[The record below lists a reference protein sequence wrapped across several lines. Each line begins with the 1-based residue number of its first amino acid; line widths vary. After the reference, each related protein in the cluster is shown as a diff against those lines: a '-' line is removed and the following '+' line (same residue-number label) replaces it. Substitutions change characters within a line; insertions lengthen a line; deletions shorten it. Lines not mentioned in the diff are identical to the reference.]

1 MAETKTQQVEQVPE
15 KSLYLPEIAEVT
27 RVKSLTKL
35 EKLFEI
41 RLPDGRDL
49 GHEPGQFVEV
59 SIFGIGEAPIS
70 VSSSPT
76 RKGSFELC
84 VRAVGNVTN
93 ALHRLNQGDAI
104 GIRGPF
110 GKGFDVEELKG
121 RDMLFI
127 GGGIG
132 LVPLRSL
139 INYVLD
145 KRKDFAKVTILY
157 GTKQPSE
164 ILFRDELNKWDED
177 DTVDFRITVDKGD
190 ESWTGHTGVIT
201 TLIPDIAVDVAKT
214 TAVVVG
220 PPIMYRFVI
229 KALKEKKLPE
239 DRIVVSLERRMK
251 CGVGKCGHCQMGH
264 LYVCQ
269 DGPVFKYSQIRD
281 IREAL

>member
-1 MAETKTQQVEQVPE
+1 MAVTKQDSQTELPGR
-15 KSLYLPEIAEVT
+15 SLYLPEMARVT
-27 RVKSLTKL
+27 RVEALTES

-41 RLPDGRDL
+41 KFASGRDL
-49 GHEPGQFVEV
+49 GHVPGQFVEV
-59 SIFGIGEAPIS
+59 SVFGIGEAPIS

-76 RKGSFELC
+76 RKGMFELC

-93 ALHRLNQGDAI
+93 ALHKLEPEDKI

-110 GKGFDVEELKG
+110 GKGFNTEELKG
-121 RDMLFI
+121 KDILFI

-139 INYVLD
+139 INFVLD
-145 KRKDFAKVTILY
+145 TREDFGKVTILY
-157 GTKQPSE
+157 GTKNPSE
-164 ILFRDELNKWDED
+164 ILFRDELREWEANK
-177 DTVDFRITVDKGD
+177 TVDYRITVDKGD
-190 ESWTGHTGVIT
+190 AKWKGNVGVIT
-201 TLIPDIAVDVAKT
+201 TLIPGLEIDPARTV
-214 TAVVVG
+214 AVVVG

-229 KALKEKKLPE
+229 KSLKEKNLPDE
-239 DRIVVSLERRMK
+239 QIILSLERRMK

-269 DGPVFKYSQIRD
+269 DGPVFKYSEIRG